1 MALSSLIKYI
11 YSSGAEEVIRRG
23 KRIFLTGGVQLVK
36 RDDFTGQITFKVK
49 NDMYYNQYNVTI
61 SKYHDESTLSARCT
75 CPYNMGE
82 ICRHEAAALFQLNDM
97 IVNQTLN
104 ASEAVFDQKHTVVR
118 MKVIDLKSLRLFT
131 SSYLFEEAEKIAK
144 HHKAKI
150 DNAENEKVEATLEFE
165 NEKFS
170 LKIKRNDDKS
180 FDTSCNCK
188 EIKHPLC
195 KHKTALFLQLLNNHG
210 PLYFD
215 TIRNWESQ
223 KNKLLAL
230 YGYTTA
236 DDLKGKFDFMYQDG
250 KPILK
255 VLDTTI
261 KKVNTGFTKEQ
272 LRPSASTAVIVA
284 LCAIEFAPEVT

>member
-1 MALSSLIKYI
+1 MALSPLIKYI

-23 KRIFLTGGVQLVK
+23 KRIFLTGGVQMIK
-36 RDDFTGQITFKVK
+36 RDEFTGQITFKVR

-61 SKYHDESTLSARCT
+61 SKYHDENTLSARCT

-97 IVNQTLN
+97 IANQTLN

-131 SSYLFEEAEKIAK
+131 SNYLFEEAEKIAQK
-144 HHKAKI
+144 HKAKI
-150 DNAENEKVEATLEFE
+150 SSAENEKVEAILQISD
-165 NEKFS
+165 EKVN

-180 FDTSCNCK
+180 FDTSCTCD
-188 EIKHPLC
+188 ETKHALC

-215 TIRNWESQ
+215 TIRNWDSQ
-223 KNKLLAL
+223 KNKLLSL
-230 YGYTTA
+230 YGYSR
-236 DDLKGKFDFMYQDG
+236 
-250 KPILK
+250 
-255 VLDTTI
+255 V
-261 KKVNTGFTKEQ
+261 
-272 LRPSASTAVIVA
+272 
-284 LCAIEFAPEVT
+284 